1 MRLRRSIPLFLA
13 VGFLGCGGDFPTAP
27 DADATGQIAAS
38 VGGGAVIATAGGG
51 GSWAL
56 GGFDLDGD
64 GVEDPIEQVL
74 GFNAKKFAD
83 GSVQGHINYHQRV
96 LGLFFRFSARITC
109 MEIYD
114 GNRVKFGGVITGTN
128 DPTLPPGNFI
138 WIHSIDNGEGAGAE
152 PDLTTGAG
160 FGDEAANQ
168 AFCDSPAPPNPVVLS
183 ELDGNIQV
191 KG

>member
-1 MRLRRSIPLFLA
+1 MRLRRSTPLFPVL
-13 VGFLGCGGDFPTAP
+13 GFLLPVVGLPGCGGETPAAP
-27 DADATGQIAAS
+27 DADVTGAPAAS
-38 VGGGAVIATAGGG
+38 VGGVVASAGGG
-51 GSWAL
+51 GNWAL

-64 GVEDPIEQVL
+64 GVEDPIHQVL

-109 MEIYD
+109 MEIYE

-128 DPTLPPGNFI
+128 DPTLPPGNFL
-138 WIHSIDNGEGAGAE
+138 WIHSIDNGEGEGAP

-160 FGDEAANQ
+160 FGDEAANE
-168 AFCDSPAPPNPVVLS
+168 AFCSSPAPPTGTLS
-183 ELDGNIQV
+183 EIDG
-191 KG
+191 